1 AIKVQRLRL
10 ADEDIEVEQV
20 VLTALAKDP
29 KQRFRTVQAFAT
41 ALEQAYQPA
50 PSRPI
55 VVPSQETLPR
65 EPWRPS
71 EEKRMASELS
81 QASLPTPVVTPPT
94 QSAMPTEPATSSSQ
108 ALLPTEPATSPSQS
122 G

>member
-1 AIKVQRLRL
+1 MADLIGQQLGNYRLIRLLGHGGFGEVYLGQHLRLNKQAAIKVQRLRL

-81 QASLPTPVVTPPT
+81 QA
-94 QSAMPTEPATSSSQ
+94 
-108 ALLPTEPATSPSQS
+108 
-122 G
+122 